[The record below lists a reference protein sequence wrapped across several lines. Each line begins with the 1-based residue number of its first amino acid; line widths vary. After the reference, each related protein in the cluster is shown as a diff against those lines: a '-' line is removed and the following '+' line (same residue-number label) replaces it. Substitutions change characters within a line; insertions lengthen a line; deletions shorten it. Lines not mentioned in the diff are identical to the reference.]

1 MSRKQKVG
9 ELLLAQG
16 LITREQLDHAV
27 AEHKR
32 TGLLLGKIIVR
43 LGLVDE
49 DTMSSVL
56 GAQIQLKDKKR
67 IGEVL
72 VDQGFISREQLQK
85 ALDEQRAKGMK
96 IGKCL
101 VRLGYITEEK
111 LLEALSAQLDMPQVK
126 LENFKFD
133 LSVISLLPEDMCRNY
148 KVVPLYISGKTL
160 TIAMADPTNLRTQD
174 HIKFK
179 TQMDVDAVMASEQD
193 IVAALDKV
201 YGASK
206 DTLSSLLNE
215 TEEELQTI
223 ERAIDDSDDEDELSD
238 EEGQQVVKIVSTIIN
253 EAVAKGASDIHLEPQ
268 ETYLQLRYRVDGELM
283 VNPPIPGRLMG
294 QIISRLKILSKMDIA
309 EKRKPLDGRFT
320 VRFKGKEV
328 DLRVSSF
335 PTMLRKRGVMEKIV
349 IRILDPQSITIPL
362 DDMGFQPHVL
372 AELKEKLRM
381 PNGIVLVTGPTGS
394 GKSTTLYAC
403 IREINDPSLN
413 ITTMEDPVELNL
425 DGVSQGQINKAA
437 GFTFAAGLRAILRQD
452 PDVIMLGEMRD
463 QETSQM
469 AIESALTGHLVLST
483 LHTNDSSGAFP
494 RLLDMGLEPFLVTS
508 ALKGVLAQRL
518 VRRICKR
525 CKETYEPNPEVLNSY
540 GIAPGTLLYRGKG
553 CNFCDGSGYKGRL
566 GVFEFL
572 VPNEAIRAM
581 VLRHASADEI
591 KREALLNCGMITLR
605 MDGIK
610 KAVDGLTTLE
620 EVIYASQADD

>member
-133 LSVISLLPEDMCRNY
+133 LSVVSLLPEDMCRNY